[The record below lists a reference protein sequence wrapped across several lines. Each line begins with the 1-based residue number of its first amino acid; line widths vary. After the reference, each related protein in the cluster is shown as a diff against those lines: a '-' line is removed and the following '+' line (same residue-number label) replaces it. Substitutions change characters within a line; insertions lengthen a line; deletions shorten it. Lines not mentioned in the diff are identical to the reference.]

1 LLEQKVGE
9 KEEQQL
15 KVGEKEEQ
23 QLKVGEK
30 EEQQLEALRW
40 RLGRGR
46 GVDARG
52 GDRGI

>member
-9 KEEQQL
+9 KEEQQQL

-23 QLKVGEK
+23 
-30 EEQQLEALRW
+30 QQLEALRW